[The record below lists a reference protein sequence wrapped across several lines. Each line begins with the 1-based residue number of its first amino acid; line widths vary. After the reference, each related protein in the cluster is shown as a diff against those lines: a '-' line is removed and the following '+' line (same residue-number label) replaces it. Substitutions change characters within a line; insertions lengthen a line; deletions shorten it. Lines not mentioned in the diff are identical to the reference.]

1 MRKHAL
7 KCFRSRRSL
16 LTFSLL
22 SGNIRFLLARVA
34 KLVDAPA
41 SGAGGFTAV
50 KVRVL
55 SRAPNTYPVPYQAVR
70 DFFLF
75 KAFAL
80 RVSLFT
86 EGENPSIRDFS
97 G

>member
-1 MRKHAL
+1 ML
-7 KCFRSRRSL
+7 DCP
-16 LTFSLL
+16 
-22 SGNIRFLLARVA
+22 GGEM
-34 KLVDAPA
+34 VDALV
-41 SGAGGFTAV
+41 SGTSVSDDV

-55 SRAPNTYPVPYQAVR
+55 SRAPNTYPVPSQAVR

>member
-1 MRKHAL
+1 
-7 KCFRSRRSL
+7 
-16 LTFSLL
+16 
-22 SGNIRFLLARVA
+22 
-34 KLVDAPA
+34 
-41 SGAGGFTAV
+41 
-50 KVRVL
+50 
-55 SRAPNTYPVPYQAVR
+55 VR

>member
-1 MRKHAL
+1 
-7 KCFRSRRSL
+7 
-16 LTFSLL
+16 
-22 SGNIRFLLARVA
+22 
-34 KLVDAPA
+34 
-41 SGAGGFTAV
+41 
-50 KVRVL
+50 
-55 SRAPNTYPVPYQAVR
+55 VR

-80 RVSLFT
+80 RVFLFT